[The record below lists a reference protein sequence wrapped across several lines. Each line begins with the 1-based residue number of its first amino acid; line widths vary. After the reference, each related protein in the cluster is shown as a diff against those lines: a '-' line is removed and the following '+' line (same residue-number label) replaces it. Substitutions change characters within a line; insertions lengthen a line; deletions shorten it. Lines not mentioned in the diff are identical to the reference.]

1 MAQQVKNLPVNVG
14 DTGDVGSI
22 AGLGRSPGGGN
33 GSPLQHSCLKKSH
46 GERSLVGYSP
56 WGHKE
61 LDMAEQLNI
70 MHIYCCGIILKM
82 CCYGREQV
90 PVQHMQN

>member
-56 WGHKE
+56 WG
-61 LDMAEQLNI
+61 LYI
-70 MHIYCCGIILKM
+70 FGILTSTWACHLQISSPFSMLPL
-82 CCYGREQV
+82 CFVNGYLHCSRC
-90 PVQHMQN
+90 